1 MTRRSTAVL
10 TKKENLPIG
19 VIFCGF
25 PVFLKHSPAKFD
37 GISPDF
43 AGISVYL
50 ASWALANPVM
60 YPNLARRR
68 PGTFRNIEDAWL
80 VRNAAAY
87 VTELLHNIVHTRV
100 LPYPALGVLRTPGEE
115 MRGEGGIITEKNEKS
130 NFQKNLIF

>member
-1 MTRRSTAVL
+1 MVTFYV
-10 TKKENLPIG
+10 
-19 VIFCGF
+19 F
-25 PVFLKHSPAKFD
+25 PVFLEHSPAKFD
-37 GISPDF
+37 GISPVF

-100 LPYPALGVLRTPGEE
+100 
-115 MRGEGGIITEKNEKS
+115 
-130 NFQKNLIF
+130 Q